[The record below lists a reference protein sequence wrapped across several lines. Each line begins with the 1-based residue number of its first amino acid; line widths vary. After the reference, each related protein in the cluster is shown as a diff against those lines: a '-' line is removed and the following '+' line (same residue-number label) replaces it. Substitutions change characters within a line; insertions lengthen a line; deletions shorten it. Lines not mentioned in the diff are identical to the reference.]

1 MPAKSPYSL
10 DALLKK
16 RRWDL
21 DSASAETIEARLLV
35 EKCAEECRHLGESI
49 AALEDEIRSVIA
61 NGKPIDTTRHSL
73 LGVYLAD
80 RRVTFKAK
88 QAELRNCE
96 EEFEKR
102 RHRLFKV
109 KQGVMVIE
117 KHKEGVQKEQA
128 QHELRNEQN
137 QSDDLWL
144 QRRKDL

>member
-1 MPAKSPYSL
+1 MPTKASYSL

-21 DSASAETIEARLLV
+21 DTASAETNEARLLA
-35 EKCAEECRHLGESI
+35 EKCAEACRLIGESI
-49 AALEDEIRSVIA
+49 TAIENEIRNVIA
-61 NGKPIDTTRHSL
+61 NGMSIDTTRHRV
-73 LGVYLAD
+73 LGVYLTD
-80 RRVTFKAK
+80 RREALKSK
-88 QAELRNCE
+88 QWELKILE
-96 EEFEKR
+96 DEFEKR

-128 QHELRNEQN
+128 LHELRSEQN